1 MTSLEPDAFCVGWR
15 IFMNSKLAITTVVV
29 IVVVAV
35 AAGTYLM
42 NSDDDTDDGIEVIV
56 SQPSVGDYVTFKVTE
71 SDGVVWELTNVL
83 SIAEDDLTVL
93 ITTGTFMD
101 RLLWEPVIM
110 GSVDE
115 LLLSIKDS
123 ADGYDLTGTET
134 IDTALDPESATSTMW
149 AG

>member
-71 SDGVVWELTNVL
+71 SDGVV
-83 SIAEDDLTVL
+83 
-93 ITTGTFMD
+93 
-101 RLLWEPVIM
+101 
-110 GSVDE
+110 
-115 LLLSIKDS
+115 
-123 ADGYDLTGTET
+123 
-134 IDTALDPESATSTMW
+134 
-149 AG
+149 